1 MHASSVGEVA
11 LAARSA
17 DGIELLAVLQDNAV
31 EDGRLHLG
39 SPEGPTLQLLELPY
53 TIDADRDIQ
62 R

>member
-1 MHASSVGEVA
+1 MA
-11 LAARSA
+11 LAARSE

-39 SPEGPTLQLLELPY
+39 SLEGPALQLLELPY
-53 TIDADRDIQ
+53 TVDSDRDIQ